1 MRTGPAVVAIVALIG
16 LAACTDVVAP
26 RSAVPSVRTTVP
38 ASALVAIHAEIR
50 QSRSDWAARVVQV
63 RVYDDGTEPVVVS
76 GVALTTP
83 GVDGVSHGRPRH
95 PPTVDPGDDRDES
108 VALRAPAC
116 GGDDGAAHV
125 VISLADAAGAT
136 AELALVA
143 ADPQRHLARIRAED
157 CAAAAVAR
165 GATLAWG
172 TGVEA
177 TDRAGTLVGSLDLT
191 MTPVAGGPTVVI
203 TQIDGTVLLSPLVAG
218 APTAAW
224 APTELAA
231 PRTAPVT
238 VPLTFVPARCDPHA
252 VAEDKRGTFVGVHGT
267 VDGIPQHV
275 FYLGVSDATRGELHD
290 YIGRACGW

>member
-1 MRTGPAVVAIVALIG
+1 MR
-16 LAACTDVVAP
+16 
-26 RSAVPSVRTTVP
+26 AVPAALALLMLSTLVGCTGAQPSGEVTTAGRATIS
-38 ASALVAIHAEIR
+38 ASALVGIRAEIR

-83 GVDGVSHGRPRH
+83 GVDGVSHGRPRN
-95 PPTVDPGDDRDES
+95 PPTVDPGDDRDVS

-125 VISLADAAGAT
+125 VISLTDAAGAT
-136 AELALVA
+136 AELTLVA
-143 ADPQRHLARIRAED
+143 ADPQGHLARIRAED

-172 TGVEA
+172 SGVEA
-177 TDRAGTLVGSLDLT
+177 TEQAGTLVGSLDLT
-191 MTPVAGGPTVVI
+191 MTPVVGGPTVVI

-224 APTELAA
+224 APTGLAA

-238 VPLTFVPARCDPHA
+238 IPLAFVPARCDQHA
-252 VAEDKRGTFVGVHGT
+252 VAEDKRGTFVGVHAT